1 MNNSLQ
7 ASWDYVLATAAT
19 SIGLLLPRILGAL
32 TALVVGVA
40 VAKLVRG
47 LVVKILRGITF
58 SKFVNRTP
66 LQEALQS
73 DNLGSRIEENI
84 ANFIYWLSV
93 LVVIYIMVSILG
105 LGSVTL
111 VLEKILGYIPRVIS
125 AMFIILFGVL
135 VAGWVESLVKGA
147 VRAIDHRSSILAGKI
162 SSYFIVSL
170 AAITAL
176 SELGIAADF
185 LTILFV
191 GFVAM
196 ISLGFGLAI
205 GLGGKSVVEKILLG
219 WYEKNLPSA
228 SSAKKTKRK

>member
-1 MNNSLQ
+1 MNQSLQ
-7 ASWDYVLATAAT
+7 ASWDYILATAAT

-32 TALVVGVA
+32 TALVIGVM
-40 VAKLVRG
+40 VAKLIRG
-47 LVVKILRGITF
+47 VVVKVLRTITF

-73 DNLGSRIEENI
+73 DNLGSRIEDNI

-93 LVVIYIMVSILG
+93 LVVVYIMVSILG

-147 VRAIDHRSSILAGKI
+147 VRAIDQRSSILAGKVA
-162 SSYFIVSL
+162 SYFIVSL

-196 ISLGFGLAI
+196 FSLGFGLAM
-205 GLGGKSVVEKILLG
+205 GLGGKSVVEKILMG
-219 WYEKNLPSA
+219 WYEKNLPQA
-228 SSAKKTKRK
+228 SSAKKTKQK